1 MHCKIVTRIAEQD
14 GQHTT
19 VLISGKLRE
28 AALGSLNSSVL
39 IVWPICA
46 LQLKGSHAVKHSV
59 TR

>member
-14 GQHTT
+14 GQLTI

-39 IVWPICA
+39 TVWPICA
-46 LQLKGSHAVKHSV
+46 LQLKGSHAVKQSV